1 METNGHHTN
10 GHNARSTPNDS
21 DSGSGEGG
29 RTENARGTARKRPY
43 KPPYDA
49 ADRKPAGDREN
60 AFNAAMWLLEGATG
74 MLEELQYND
83 FGLPEDFWV
92 HAYAARREGL
102 LALRAVLD
110 DVITRSEAE
119 QTKADDREKRQ
130 KRRGGISI
138 D

>member
-1 METNGHHTN
+1 METNGHHAN
-10 GHNARSTPNDS
+10 GHNGRNAPDTSGSETGRDESNARSS
-21 DSGSGEGG
+21 
-29 RTENARGTARKRPY
+29 ARKRAY

-49 ADRKPAGDREN
+49 ADRKPATEREN

-74 MLEELQYND
+74 MLEELRHND

-102 LALRAVLD
+102 LAMRAVLD
-110 DVITRSEAE
+110 EMIARSEAD
-119 QTKADDREKRQ
+119 QAKADDREKRQ
-130 KRRGGISI
+130 SRRGGISV